1 MSERSSHIRVMQ
13 PVSPGKESNHP
24 SPIKEFSNNINHTD
38 HREMLTNEG
47 ISLAKLAAKTSITI
61 NS

>member
-1 MSERSSHIRVMQ
+1 MQ